1 MRYFVTGATGFI
13 GSALVRQLRAAG
25 DEVVALVRDPSRA
38 GGLTAQGVDV
48 RQGDVTDAASVRTA
62 MAGSDGVFHLA
73 GWYRVGVRDDRAA
86 WAINVEGT
94 RTVLRMMGELAIP
107 RGVYTST
114 LAVFGDTHG
123 RLVDETYRTAGPW
136 LSVYDHTKWLAHYEV
151 AEPLIQAGL
160 PLIVVQPGG
169 VYGVG
174 DPSAIG
180 QTLRAYLK
188 RRLPAVPGRS
198 AYCWGHVDDT
208 AGAHVLAMQRGTPG
222 QSYIVAGPPHSIG
235 DALAVAERV
244 TGVPAPRLVFP
255 PALMRGPAA
264 ALGALER
271 LPFWPTLPP
280 QLTAEYAR
288 VAAGTTYLGSNDKA
302 RRELGFAPRSLLDGF
317 TDVLPAELRRA

>member
-1 MRYFVTGATGFI
+1 
-13 GSALVRQLRAAG
+13 
-25 DEVVALVRDPSRA
+25 
-38 GGLTAQGVDV
+38 VDV
-48 RQGDVTDAASVRTA
+48 RQGDVTDDASVRAA
-62 MAGSDGVFHLA
+62 MAGTDGVFHLA
-73 GWYRVGVRDDRAA
+73 GWYRVGVRDERAA

-94 RTVLRMMGELAIP
+94 RSVLRAMGDLAIP

-198 AYCWGHVDDT
+198 AYCWGHVEDT
-208 AGAHVLAMQRGTPG
+208 ASAHVLAMQRGTPG
-222 QSYIVAGPPHSIG
+222 QSYIVAGPPHSLVE
-235 DALAVAERV
+235 ALRVVEQV
-244 TGVPAPRLVFP
+244 TGYPRATVSDSTSADARPGGYAGRPGTPPVLADAASGVDRRVPAGRRRNDLS
-255 PALMRGPAA
+255 G
-264 ALGALER
+264 LE
-271 LPFWPTLPP
+271 
-280 QLTAEYAR
+280 
-288 VAAGTTYLGSNDKA
+288 
-302 RRELGFAPRSLLDGF
+302 
-317 TDVLPAELRRA
+317 